1 MNVVVFG
8 ASGYVGGRL
17 IPVLLKRGHRVRA
30 ITRSAASLDNH
41 PWRADVEVVTADLF
55 EPASLTRALEGMD
68 VAYYLVHSM
77 EQSNF
82 ADLDRRAAQALASAT
97 ATAGLHRVVY
107 LGGLGQGSLS
117 EHLESRQEV
126 GRILASG
133 SVPVTEFRAAVVI
146 GSGSLSFEMTRY
158 LTEVL
163 PVMVAPKWVT
173 TQCQPIAIRDVLTYL
188 ASCLDEPATVGRVL
202 EIGGPDTVSYE
213 DMIQRYAKVAGLRR
227 RWLIRVPLLSLGLSA
242 RWVGAVTPLSNQV
255 AVHLVESLQHEVIVH
270 DHSAEALMPFER
282 IGYDEAV
289 RLALENTRGASV
301 PTRWARGS
309 WQPAEPMPSDPEH
322 AFGAIMRDVR
332 TIRCAAPPADV
343 AAAFMRIGGSN
354 GYYAANWAW
363 RIRGALDTLVGG
375 AGLRRGRRHPTQLSV
390 GEPLDFWRVV
400 AVEPGVA
407 LELKAEMKLPGEA
420 WLGWRV
426 REIDG
431 GTELTQTA
439 WFVPRGLLGRA
450 YWYFLVPFHGL
461 IFPRMAQ
468 GIIRA
473 ADATNTPC
481 ALAS

>member
-55 EPASLTRALEGMD
+55 EPASLTRALDGMD
-68 VAYYLVHSM
+68 AAYYLVHSM
-77 EQSNF
+77 EQSDF
-82 ADLDRRAAQALASAT
+82 ADLDRKAAQALADAA
-97 ATAGLHRVVY
+97 ATAGLNRIVY

-163 PVMVAPKWVT
+163 PVMIAPKWVT

-242 RWVGAVTPLSNQV
+242 RWVGAVTPLSSHI

-375 AGLRRGRRHPTQLSV
+375 VGLRRGRRHPTQLSV

-426 REIDG
+426 RETDG
-431 GTELTQTA
+431 VTELTQTA

-450 YWYFLVPFHGL
+450 YWYSLVPFHGL
-461 IFPRMAQ
+461 IFPRMAR

-473 ADATNTPC
+473 AGATNTPRVVTH
-481 ALAS
+481 

>member
-1 MNVVVFG
+1 VNVVVFG

-17 IPVLLKRGHRVRA
+17 IPVLLQRGHRVRA
-30 ITRSAASLDNH
+30 VTRSAASLENY
-41 PWRADVEVVTADLF
+41 PWRADVEVVTADLLN
-55 EPASLTRALEGMD
+55 PASLAPALEGMN
-68 VAYYLVHSM
+68 AAFYLVHSM
-77 EQSNF
+77 ERSDFADVDRQAAENF
-82 ADLDRRAAQALASAT
+82 AAAAAN
-97 ATAGLHRVVY
+97 AGLERIVY

-126 GRILASG
+126 GRVLASG

-173 TQCQPIAIRDVLTYL
+173 TKCQPIAIRDVLTYL
-188 ASCLDEPATVGRVL
+188 ASCLDVPQTAGRII

-213 DMIQRYAKVAGLRR
+213 EMIQRYAKVAGLRKR
-227 RWLIRVPLLSLGLSA
+227 LLIRVPLLSLGLSA
-242 RWVGAVTPLSNQV
+242 RWVGTVTPLSNKV
-255 AVHLVESLQHEVIVH
+255 ASHLVESLQHEVIVH
-270 DHSAEALMPFER
+270 DHAAETLMPFER

-289 RLALENTRGASV
+289 RLALENTRGAMI

-322 AFGAIMRDVR
+322 AFGTIMRDVR
-332 TIRCAAPPADV
+332 ILRTTAKPVDV
-343 AAAFMRIGGSN
+343 AGAFMRIGGTH

-363 RIRGALDTLVGG
+363 RIRGALDSLVGG
-375 AGLRRGRRHPTQLSV
+375 VGLRRGRRHPTELSV

-400 AVEPGVA
+400 AVEAGVA

-426 REIDG
+426 REVDG
-431 GTELTQTA
+431 DTELTQTA
-439 WFVPRGLLGRA
+439 YFAPRGLWGRA
-450 YWYFLVPFHGL
+450 YWYSLVPFHGL
-461 IFPRMAQ
+461 IFPRMAR
-468 GIIRA
+468 GIVRA
-473 ADATNTPC
+473 AEAAAAT
-481 ALAS
+481 AQR